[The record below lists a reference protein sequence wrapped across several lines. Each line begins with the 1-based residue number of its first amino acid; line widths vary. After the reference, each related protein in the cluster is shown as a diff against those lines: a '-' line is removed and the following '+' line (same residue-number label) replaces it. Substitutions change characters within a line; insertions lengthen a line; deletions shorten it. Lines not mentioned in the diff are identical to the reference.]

1 MEQGSIMKRLLATV
15 IVGALA
21 ATALAGCSS
30 AASGDTVVNVAYQT
44 FGAFTQMDTH
54 MKAVKK
60 EYEANNKGMTVKLV
74 PIAASENDYYTKLAL
89 MNRSAST
96 APDVLY
102 EDTFLIKS
110 DAEAGYL
117 APLDAY
123 VAKWKDWQ
131 QFPDNAK
138 KAGQGVD
145 NKLYGISMGT
155 DTRALWYNKGLLEKA
170 GVAVPWQPKTWK
182 DLLDAAKKVK
192 AAEPG
197 VVPFNVYSGKPQGE
211 AAVMQGFEM
220 LLYGTKD
227 TLFDTQKNKWVLGSK
242 GFTDS
247 LGFIKDLYQ
256 GGLAPTPQQALDPN
270 IGTTIFTDWIPN
282 GKLAIAL
289 DGSWQSG
296 TWIESGAKPWP
307 EWSSVLAQAPM
318 PTQNGQAPKVT
329 SMSGGWT
336 LALGSKSKNKDAAWG
351 FIALALD
358 QKNSKAYD
366 IAASQIPVRADV
378 TSDPQYTKSNPT
390 AAFFSD
396 LVKNT
401 HFRPADSDY
410 AKISNA
416 IQVAMESVMTAQQSP
431 QEAAADY
438 DAAVTGIVGVKKT
451 VTEK

>member
-1 MEQGSIMKRLLATV
+1 MKRLLATV

-30 AASGDTVVNVAYQT
+30 AASGDTVVKVAYQT

-60 EYEANNKGMTVKLV
+60 EYEANNKGVTVKLV

-220 LLYGTKD
+220 LLSPELQPAAVSIFAFFGQYGAVVYGQLAAFSLVYSVPVLALYVFTSR
-227 TLFDTQKNKWVLGSK
+227 VLG
-242 GFTDS
+242 
-247 LGFIKDLYQ
+247 
-256 GGLAPTPQQALDPN
+256 GG
-270 IGTTIFTDWIPN
+270 
-282 GKLAIAL
+282 
-289 DGSWQSG
+289 S
-296 TWIESGAKPWP
+296 
-307 EWSSVLAQAPM
+307 
-318 PTQNGQAPKVT
+318 
-329 SMSGGWT
+329 
-336 LALGSKSKNKDAAWG
+336 
-351 FIALALD
+351 ALAG
-358 QKNSKAYD
+358 A
-366 IAASQIPVRADV
+366 
-378 TSDPQYTKSNPT
+378 
-390 AAFFSD
+390 
-396 LVKNT
+396 VK
-401 HFRPADSDY
+401 
-410 AKISNA
+410 
-416 IQVAMESVMTAQQSP
+416 
-431 QEAAADY
+431 
-438 DAAVTGIVGVKKT
+438 G
-451 VTEK
+451 

>member
-1 MEQGSIMKRLLATV
+1 M
-15 IVGALA
+15 
-21 ATALAGCSS
+21 
-30 AASGDTVVNVAYQT
+30 
-44 FGAFTQMDTH
+44 
-54 MKAVKK
+54 
-60 EYEANNKGMTVKLV
+60 
-74 PIAASENDYYTKLAL
+74 
-89 MNRSAST
+89 
-96 APDVLY
+96 
-102 EDTFLIKS
+102 
-110 DAEAGYL
+110 
-117 APLDAY
+117 
-123 VAKWKDWQ
+123 AKWKDWG

-145 NKLYGISMGT
+145 HKLYGISMGT
-155 DTRALWYNKGLLEKA
+155 DTRALWYNKELLAKA
-170 GVAVPWQPKTWK
+170 GVAVPWQPKSWK
-182 DLLDAAKKVK
+182 DLLDAAKKIK

-220 LLYGTKD
+220 LLYGTKT
-227 TLFDTQKNKWVLGSK
+227 TLFDTQKNKWVIGSK
-242 GFTDS
+242 GVTDS

-282 GKLAIAL
+282 GTLAIAL

-307 EWSSVLAQAPM
+307 EWSSVLAQTPM
-318 PTQNGQAPKVT
+318 PTQDGQAPKVT

-351 FIALALD
+351 FITLALD

-366 IAASQIPVRADV
+366 IAASQIPVRVDV
-378 TSDPQYTKSNPT
+378 TKDPEYIKSNPT

-416 IQVAMESVMTAQQSP
+416 IQVAMESVMTGQQSP
-431 QEAAADY
+431 AEAAGIY
-438 DAAVTGIVGVKKT
+438 DSAVKEIVGVKKT

>member
-1 MEQGSIMKRLLATV
+1 MKQGSIMKRLLATV

-21 ATALAGCSS
+21 ATTLAGCSS
-30 AASGDTVVNVAYQT
+30 AASGDTVVKVAYQT

-60 EYEANNKGMTVKLV
+60 EYEAANKGVTVKLV

-117 APLDAY
+117 APLDSY
-123 VAKWKDWQ
+123 VSKWKDWN
-131 QFPDNAK
+131 QFPANAK
-138 KAGQGVD
+138 KAGVGVD

-155 DTRALWYNKGLLEKA
+155 DTRALWYNKELLKKA
-170 GVAVPWQPKTWK
+170 GIPLPWKPTSWK
-182 DLLDAAKKVK
+182 DLLDAAKKIK
-192 AAEPG
+192 ATQPG
-197 VVPFNVYSGKPQGE
+197 VVPFNLYSGKPQGE

-227 TLFDTQKNKWVLGSK
+227 TLFDTRKNKWIVGSK

-247 LGFIKDLYQ
+247 LGFVRDLYQ

-296 TWIESGAKPWP
+296 TWIASGAKPWP
-307 EWSSVLAQAPM
+307 EWSSVLAQTPM
-318 PTQNGQAPKVT
+318 PTQNGEAPKAT

-336 LALGSKSKNKDAAWG
+336 LALGSKSKHKDAAWE

-378 TSDPQYTKSNPT
+378 TNDPEYTTSNPT
-390 AAFFSD
+390 ATFFSD
-396 LVKNT
+396 LVKVTN
-401 HFRPADSDY
+401 FRPADSDY
-410 AKISNA
+410 PKISNA

-431 QEAAADY
+431 QEAATVY
-438 DAAVTGIVGVKKT
+438 DAAVVGIVGAKKT
-451 VTEK
+451 VSEK